1 MYKLDLENAEEP
13 EIKLPVSVGLLLLFS
28 RLVVSSSCNPTVEMR
43 QGLLSSMVS
52 WSSLVDSRPLS
63 Q

>member
-1 MYKLDLENAEEP
+1 MQQ
-13 EIKLPVSVGLLLLFS
+13 VSVGLLLLFS